1 MSNSTCPDL
10 ILISQFL
17 DKELSEGEA
26 LSLRTHLVSCPACNV
41 SIQQMQRA
49 KDTLRT
55 ALHYTSSRF
64 LDSSNTSECLSP
76 EVIAAYARHVLPAE
90 VEVNVEHHLQTCD
103 LCVSEVSEASRIPAI
118 LTAGTKVPVPAT
130 LKAKIEAAWEN
141 APVQPL
147 AVSLS
152 RLVIQ
157 IARKGIELVEHHLV
171 EPLFDIQQTLV
182 PLPAYRTEEALSA
195 LDLKIQAG
203 QAEIRA
209 TTFPEGDGVS
219 LELTLLGN
227 TQEAL
232 IGQRVFLRQGG
243 RSIFSART
251 DNEGSL
257 RTPHLQ
263 PGTYEVTC
271 SGIATSFQIELR
283 A

>member
-1 MSNSTCPDL
+1 
-10 ILISQFL
+10 
-17 DKELSEGEA
+17 
-26 LSLRTHLVSCPACNV
+26 
-41 SIQQMQRA
+41 
-49 KDTLRT
+49 
-55 ALHYTSSRF
+55 
-64 LDSSNTSECLSP
+64 
-76 EVIAAYARHVLPAE
+76 
-90 VEVNVEHHLQTCD
+90 
-103 LCVSEVSEASRIPAI
+103 
-118 LTAGTKVPVPAT
+118 
-130 LKAKIEAAWEN
+130 
-141 APVQPL
+141 
-147 AVSLS
+147 
-152 RLVIQ
+152 LVIQ